1 MKVSAEAKSVYA
13 DIIINLAWVLIVS
26 LPDFIIGRNWLQL
39 TTSFFL
45 TILAMR
51 VAIQLRTKKTMT
63 TLNDF
68 FTSAQIATALMII
81 AYALYFWLVERHL
94 HKR

>member
-1 MKVSAEAKSVYA
+1 MPWRYDILLIGMKVSAEAKSVYA

-39 TTSFFL
+39 TTSFFF

-51 VAIQLRTKKTMT
+51 VAIQLRTKK
-63 TLNDF
+63 L
-68 FTSAQIATALMII
+68 
-81 AYALYFWLVERHL
+81 
-94 HKR
+94 

>member
-51 VAIQLRTKKTMT
+51 VAIQLRTKK
-63 TLNDF
+63 NYDN
-68 FTSAQIATALMII
+68 I
-81 AYALYFWLVERHL
+81 
-94 HKR
+94 K